1 MDYIYGPV
9 PSRRLGISLGV
20 SPIPKKTCNY
30 SCVYCQLGRTDHMTN
45 QRQDFFELSDM
56 IEEFE
61 GFLKKNIDF
70 DVVTIVGE
78 GEPTLYLSLG
88 KLIKEIKKRTD
99 KPVAIITNGGLLYDD
114 DVKKDLYEADI
125 CMPTLDAYD
134 QASFKKI
141 NRPIGNMHYDDVYRG
156 LVEFSRNYK
165 NQLWLEMMFV
175 KGMNDDNTSI
185 SKLKEKLKDINY
197 QRLYINTVVRPPA
210 EEDVDKVSHKDLNS
224 IAKSLGGLSID
235 VLMSDGFY
243 SEIKDDFE
251 AIKSIIKRHPMNHF
265 EIKGF
270 LEKRGHKDKSLV
282 FKQLEDSSEID
293 ILNNN
298 GYKTYRLK

>member
-1 MDYIYGPV
+1 
-9 PSRRLGISLGV
+9 
-20 SPIPKKTCNY
+20 
-30 SCVYCQLGRTDHMTN
+30 
-45 QRQDFFELSDM
+45 
-56 IEEFE
+56 
-61 GFLKKNIDF
+61 
-70 DVVTIVGE
+70 
-78 GEPTLYLSLG
+78 
-88 KLIKEIKKRTD
+88 
-99 KPVAIITNGGLLYDD
+99 
-114 DVKKDLYEADI
+114 
-125 CMPTLDAYD
+125 
-134 QASFKKI
+134 
-141 NRPIGNMHYDDVYRG
+141 
-156 LVEFSRNYK
+156 
-165 NQLWLEMMFV
+165 
-175 KGMNDDNTSI
+175 
-185 SKLKEKLKDINY
+185 LKDINY

-265 EIKGF
+265 EIKDF
-270 LEKRGHKDKSLV
+270 LDKRGHKDKSLV

>member
-1 MDYIYGPV
+1 MEYIYGPV
-9 PSRRLGISLGV
+9 PSRRLGISLGI

-61 GFLKKNIDF
+61 EFLKKNIDF

-141 NRPIGNMHYDDVYRG
+141 NRPIGNLVYDDVYRG

-185 SKLKEKLKDINY
+185 SKLKDKLKDIDY
-197 QRLYINTVVRPPA
+197 HRLYINTVVRPPA
-210 EEDVDKVSHKDLNS
+210 EEDVDKVSHKDLIS
-224 IAKSLGGLSID
+224 IAKFLGGLSID

-270 LEKRGHKDKSLV
+270 LEKRGCKDIARI